1 MMPALVTGLAAA
13 PALWEEFIELVL
25 YGLGVFILLLVLII
39 VKKVMRAS
47 AAAKVRNM
55 GIPFGGDGLD
65 LHRLGQEGKLTPE
78 EVAAI
83 RRAIGRQI
91 AEREAAL
98 EAARKLPP
106 VAEVA
111 LGGTVDQQPP
121 PPAPRQAAPRPAPT
135 APPAAEP
142 VPPALRA
149 LVDKSDF
156 ELDQMVDAGF
166 IDRATVEQARQWR
179 RDRGRP

>member
-1 MMPALVTGLAAA
+1 MMPALVTVLAAA
-13 PALWEEFIELVL
+13 GDPWEEFIELVL
-25 YGLGVFILLLVLII
+25 YGLGVFILVLALII

-65 LHRLGQEGKLTPE
+65 LRQLGQEGKLTPE

-111 LGGTVDQQPP
+111 LAGAIDPQ
-121 PPAPRQAAPRPAPT
+121 PAPPAPRPAPPRPAPP

-142 VPPALRA
+142 VPAALRA

-166 IDRATVEQARQWR
+166 IDRATAEEVRAWR
-179 RDRGRP
+179 RRRSP